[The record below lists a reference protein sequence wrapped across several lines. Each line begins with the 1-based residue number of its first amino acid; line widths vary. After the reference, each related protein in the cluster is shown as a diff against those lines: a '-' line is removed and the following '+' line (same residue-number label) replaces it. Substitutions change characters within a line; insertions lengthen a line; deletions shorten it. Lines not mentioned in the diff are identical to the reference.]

1 MKPIRLAQTRPI
13 KKNAGL
19 LDERRSNLTGKII
32 GASMRRMI
40 DWMVGS
46 DETALDV
53 AIDGLV
59 AILGASFLTQVL
71 QVVIAAL

>member
-1 MKPIRLAQTRPI
+1 MKPIRLARTRRS
-13 KKNAGL
+13 KNAGL
-19 LDERRSNLTGKII
+19 LDESRSNLTGKII

-53 AIDGLV
+53 AIDGFV

>member
-1 MKPIRLAQTRPI
+1 
-13 KKNAGL
+13 
-19 LDERRSNLTGKII
+19 
-32 GASMRRMI
+32 MRRLI

-53 AIDGLV
+53 AIDALV

-71 QVVIAAL
+71 QVVIATL

>member
-1 MKPIRLAQTRPI
+1 
-13 KKNAGL
+13 
-19 LDERRSNLTGKII
+19 
-32 GASMRRMI
+32 MRRMI

-53 AIDGLV
+53 AIDDLV

>member
-19 LDERRSNLTGKII
+19 LDERRSNLTVNITGVP
-32 GASMRRMI
+32 MRRMI